1 MMRVS
6 FATLHIL
13 SKLGDYEAEI
23 ARQKWLSLVDYNDPP
38 ICVAAYMLPNTKI
51 NVGIIWDKDL
61 LWSEK
66 TMVVANKMSDNDDVT
81 YWMGRYK
88 NAQTKMS
95 QIEQQLEDL
104 EQQIDG
110 LCDQSYDAEMWLQE
124 NLDEEDFNDFFGYY
138 PENKA

>member
-1 MMRVS
+1 
-6 FATLHIL
+6 
-13 SKLGDYEAEI
+13 
-23 ARQKWLSLVDYNDPP
+23 
-38 ICVAAYMLPNTKI
+38 
-51 NVGIIWDKDL
+51 
-61 LWSEK
+61 
-66 TMVVANKMSDNDDVT
+66 MVVANKMSDNDDVT